1 VRNSSLVE
9 WCCTDNSTGLKSATE
24 AMVRFLLSEGRG
36 ALLLLRSPGVSQSG
50 ALASENDGMSS
61 VKACGNHVHR
71 KSEVSYARLIRVGLV
86 GPKLDPEGE
95 GDGQCVNI
103 HIPSYYC
110 YGKGETQEDRLSVPN
125 GHGAF
130 PT

>member
-9 WCCTDNSTGLKSATE
+9 WRRTDNSTGLKSATE
-24 AMVRFLLSEGRG
+24 VVVRILCEGRG
-36 ALLLLRSPGVSQSG
+36 ALLLLRSLGVNQSG

-86 GPKLDPEGE
+86 GPKP
-95 GDGQCVNI
+95 
-103 HIPSYYC
+103 HP
-110 YGKGETQEDRLSVPN
+110 
-125 GHGAF
+125 
-130 PT
+130 